1 MADDRTAAPLSDA
14 AARLAALTDHARSFL
29 VEAGAGSGKTA
40 LMAGRV
46 ALLVG
51 AGTNPKNIAAITF
64 TEAAAAELQE
74 RIESIVRDL
83 RSGRVPVELAE
94 ALPSGLT
101 EAQRIHLQNGAH
113 ALDEITC
120 TTIHGFCQQ
129 LIRPYPV
136 ETGLDPGAAI
146 IDPAAAEL
154 AYEDLMDAWL
164 SARFGRDRAAD
175 GLGRIPPIEGAGEEE
190 DFFTELLLKAPDKT
204 LELIRRTAQ
213 FLKIHR
219 TARVVGAEIH
229 PEVFG
234 NLVDAVDMFASW
246 YNACGVVEQ
255 ETAALIENLE
265 LVAGMAREAGRQPLT
280 GRQIAGLLFHH
291 PPSACKKGEK
301 TFKQWRAKTRWK
313 AAAQTV
319 GRSVAQGEQFSAAGE
334 AHYGACAEAYAA
346 LCDSLG
352 ALAFDRFV
360 AEFDTLRDLYRDY
373 KRDAALHD
381 FDDLLHQ
388 ARNLLRNTEAVRAS
402 LAERY
407 SHILVDEFQDTDPV
421 QAEIIWRLAGEGAT
435 EAPWYE
441 HIIRP
446 GALFL
451 VGDPKQAIYRFR
463 GADVQTY
470 LVAKRAL
477 SQHDPASVLTIS
489 ANFRTREPILKYI
502 NKHFE
507 GMLDAAQGQP
517 GFTALTATRTGGDEA
532 SVAAF
537 DIALDDSHK
546 NAKGK
551 LLVDKVRRKEAA
563 VVADTVQRLIGTYP
577 VFDKTEKQ
585 FRPARFGDIALLAPT
600 GTSLWIYEQA
610 LERRGVSIATQAG
623 KGFFRRQEVQDLI
636 AIART
641 IADSRDTLAFG
652 ALIRGPLSGL
662 TEEQIADEVE
672 ALHTRAEGAG
682 RLNLW
687 TDPEL
692 ISNTVLRETLTVL
705 QNLARKAR
713 RTTPYHLL
721 AEAVEELHV
730 RPILKARHPRGTERA
745 LANVELVLEMARAY
759 AGRGIGDFARA
770 LWQRWNDGDTQAEG
784 RPDAEA
790 DAVSII
796 SMHSAKGLEWP
807 IVIPINSTTVP
818 WSDTDFLYRR
828 SDNSVHFKIF
838 GFPGPDHETVQQEEN
853 EEQRRE
859 RIRLWYVAL
868 TRARDLLLL
877 PRQSER
883 RGDDWLSLIN
893 IDIQALPLFDGTRF
907 DGAPADEGSRSPNTQ
922 DAGTWEMEAAA
933 IASNQQRISWH
944 QPSRHEG
951 TVEPVA
957 EMDGVFAGGGAI
969 LDAISEEADEPRIR
983 GGRERGSILHKL
995 MEEVLTGETLGDAEP
1010 LQARAAELI
1019 AQLGLEDSRDAV
1031 AGPSSAEMA
1040 GTVVRTLQLPEITA
1054 LRQRLLPEFRV
1065 YASTIEN
1072 GKASLTAGIADAVAV
1087 DDKGHIDVV
1096 VDWKSDV
1103 NPGAEQFAMYRDQ
1116 VRDYLQATTA
1126 QTGLIVFLGSDR
1138 IDKVVL

>member
-1 MADDRTAAPLSDA
+1 MTDDPTAAPLSDA
-14 AARLAALTDHARSFL
+14 AARIAALTDHARSFL

-51 AGTNPKNIAAITF
+51 GGTNPKNIAAITF
-64 TEAAAAELQE
+64 TEAAAAELQG

-83 RSGRVPVELAE
+83 LSGRVPVELAE

-154 AYEDLMDAWL
+154 AYQDLMDAWL
-164 SARFGRDRAAD
+164 SARFGRDRGAD

-213 FLKIHR
+213 FLKVHR
-219 TARVVGAEIH
+219 TARAVGVEIH

-234 NLVDAVDMFASW
+234 DLVDAVDMFASW
-246 YNACGVVEQ
+246 YNDCGVVEQ

-265 LVAGMAREAGRQPLT
+265 SVAGMAREAGRQSLT
-280 GRQIAGLLFHH
+280 GRQIAVLLFHQ
-291 PPSACKKGEK
+291 PPSACKKGER

-313 AAAQTV
+313 AAAKTV
-319 GRSVAQGEQFSAAGE
+319 GRSVAQSEQLSAAGE

-352 ALAFDRFV
+352 ALAFERFV

-489 ANFRTREPILKYI
+489 ANFRTHEPILKYI

-517 GFTALTATRTGGDEA
+517 GFTPLTATRTGGDEA

-546 NAKGK
+546 K
-551 LLVDKVRRKEAA
+551 
-563 VVADTVQRLIGTYP
+563 
-577 VFDKTEKQ
+577 
-585 FRPARFGDIALLAPT
+585 
-600 GTSLWIYEQA
+600 
-610 LERRGVSIATQAG
+610 
-623 KGFFRRQEVQDLI
+623 RQ
-636 AIART
+636 
-641 IADSRDTLAFG
+641 G
-652 ALIRGPLSGL
+652 
-662 TEEQIADEVE
+662 
-672 ALHTRAEGAG
+672 
-682 RLNLW
+682 
-687 TDPEL
+687 
-692 ISNTVLRETLTVL
+692 ET
-705 QNLARKAR
+705 AR
-713 RTTPYHLL
+713 R
-721 AEAVEELHV
+721 
-730 RPILKARHPRGTERA
+730 
-745 LANVELVLEMARAY
+745 
-759 AGRGIGDFARA
+759 
-770 LWQRWNDGDTQAEG
+770 
-784 RPDAEA
+784 
-790 DAVSII
+790 
-796 SMHSAKGLEWP
+796 
-807 IVIPINSTTVP
+807 
-818 WSDTDFLYRR
+818 
-828 SDNSVHFKIF
+828 
-838 GFPGPDHETVQQEEN
+838 
-853 EEQRRE
+853 
-859 RIRLWYVAL
+859 
-868 TRARDLLLL
+868 
-877 PRQSER
+877 
-883 RGDDWLSLIN
+883 
-893 IDIQALPLFDGTRF
+893 
-907 DGAPADEGSRSPNTQ
+907 
-922 DAGTWEMEAAA
+922 
-933 IASNQQRISWH
+933 
-944 QPSRHEG
+944 
-951 TVEPVA
+951 
-957 EMDGVFAGGGAI
+957 
-969 LDAISEEADEPRIR
+969 
-983 GGRERGSILHKL
+983 
-995 MEEVLTGETLGDAEP
+995 
-1010 LQARAAELI
+1010 
-1019 AQLGLEDSRDAV
+1019 
-1031 AGPSSAEMA
+1031 
-1040 GTVVRTLQLPEITA
+1040 
-1054 LRQRLLPEFRV
+1054 
-1065 YASTIEN
+1065 
-1072 GKASLTAGIADAVAV
+1072 
-1087 DDKGHIDVV
+1087 
-1096 VDWKSDV
+1096 
-1103 NPGAEQFAMYRDQ
+1103 
-1116 VRDYLQATTA
+1116 
-1126 QTGLIVFLGSDR
+1126 
-1138 IDKVVL
+1138 

>member
-14 AARLAALTDHARSFL
+14 AARIAALTDHARSFL

-154 AYEDLMDAWL
+154 AYQDLMDAWL
-164 SARFGRDRAAD
+164 SARFGRDRGAD

-190 DFFTELLLKAPDKT
+190 DFFTELLLKAPDQT
-204 LELIRRTAQ
+204 LELIKRTAQ
-213 FLKIHR
+213 FLKVHR

-234 NLVDAVDMFASW
+234 NFVDAVDMFASW
-246 YNACGVVEQ
+246 YNDCGVVEQ
-255 ETAALIENLE
+255 ETASLIENLE
-265 LVAGMAREAGRQPLT
+265 SAAGMAREAGRQPLT

-291 PPSACKKGEK
+291 PPSACKKGER

-313 AAAQTV
+313 AAARTV
-319 GRSVAQGEQFSAAGE
+319 GRSVAQGEQLSAAGE

-388 ARNLLRNTEAVRAS
+388 ARDLLRNTEAVRAS

-551 LLVDKVRRKEAA
+551 LLVDKVRREEAA

-577 VFDKTEKQ
+577 VFDKNEKQ

-610 LERRGVSIATQAG
+610 LERRGVPLATQAG

-662 TEEQIADEVE
+662 TEEQIADEIE
-672 ALHTRAEGAG
+672 ALHTRTEGAG

-687 TDPEL
+687 TDP
-692 ISNTVLRETLTVL
+692 
-705 QNLARKAR
+705 
-713 RTTPYHLL
+713 
-721 AEAVEELHV
+721 
-730 RPILKARHPRGTERA
+730 
-745 LANVELVLEMARAY
+745 
-759 AGRGIGDFARA
+759 
-770 LWQRWNDGDTQAEG
+770 
-784 RPDAEA
+784 
-790 DAVSII
+790 
-796 SMHSAKGLEWP
+796 
-807 IVIPINSTTVP
+807 
-818 WSDTDFLYRR
+818 
-828 SDNSVHFKIF
+828 
-838 GFPGPDHETVQQEEN
+838 
-853 EEQRRE
+853 
-859 RIRLWYVAL
+859 
-868 TRARDLLLL
+868 
-877 PRQSER
+877 
-883 RGDDWLSLIN
+883 
-893 IDIQALPLFDGTRF
+893 
-907 DGAPADEGSRSPNTQ
+907 
-922 DAGTWEMEAAA
+922 
-933 IASNQQRISWH
+933 
-944 QPSRHEG
+944 
-951 TVEPVA
+951 
-957 EMDGVFAGGGAI
+957 
-969 LDAISEEADEPRIR
+969 
-983 GGRERGSILHKL
+983 
-995 MEEVLTGETLGDAEP
+995 
-1010 LQARAAELI
+1010 
-1019 AQLGLEDSRDAV
+1019 
-1031 AGPSSAEMA
+1031 
-1040 GTVVRTLQLPEITA
+1040 
-1054 LRQRLLPEFRV
+1054 
-1065 YASTIEN
+1065 
-1072 GKASLTAGIADAVAV
+1072 
-1087 DDKGHIDVV
+1087 
-1096 VDWKSDV
+1096 
-1103 NPGAEQFAMYRDQ
+1103 
-1116 VRDYLQATTA
+1116 
-1126 QTGLIVFLGSDR
+1126 
-1138 IDKVVL
+1138 